1 MGKEKK
7 GKNIKKEKQVSI
19 FKIIHTPK
27 TISTYYDLKKRHQEN
42 HNKCKVEGLG
52 SPSNFQRTKPALRQ
66 TEPTSKIPSPKQPI
80 RSSSVSSASSSSQQ
94 SESMIQ
100 TINGFKE
107 DVFTPALVQN
117 YDNTTLYPNN
127 ETNLIVSSI
136 WPIQDDPLIHHNFLN
151 ENVIVN
157 DQIFDSNQIA
167 DISQDP
173 MQPYCNFSDVSAIV
187 NEK

>member
-1 MGKEKK
+1 
-7 GKNIKKEKQVSI
+7 
-19 FKIIHTPK
+19 
-27 TISTYYDLKKRHQEN
+27 N

-136 WPIQDDPLIHHNFLN
+136 WPIQVNYTNSFSSNQTIFNNYPASAAYKLVTLNDDPLIHHNFLN